1 MYYIG
6 VDLGGTNIAVGIVD
20 ENDKIIKKGSVPT
33 KPERGADAIV
43 ADMAA
48 LSKSLLADLGVP
60 LSQVAWAGVATPG
73 TADSERGVV
82 VYANNIPF
90 LDYPLAANLSSLLDG
105 VPVHIE
111 NDANA
116 AAKAEAIAGVA
127 KGVKYS
133 VMITLGT
140 GLGGGIVLDGEVY
153 SGFNFA
159 GAELGHMVIEKDGR
173 QCSCGRRGCWEAYS
187 SATGLVN
194 ITKDRIADSRKA
206 GRKTIMEDMI
216 GGDISKVSAR
226 TAFSA
231 MKQGDEVAAEVV
243 DEYIG
248 YLACGLGNIINIFQP
263 EVLSIGGG
271 VCGEG
276 DYLLKP
282 LKEKLFFKET
292 YTKEGTPQ
300 TRIEIAALGNDAGII
315 GAAVLGK

>member
-231 MKQGDEVAAEVV
+231 MKQGDEVASEVV

-271 VCGEG
+271 ICGEG